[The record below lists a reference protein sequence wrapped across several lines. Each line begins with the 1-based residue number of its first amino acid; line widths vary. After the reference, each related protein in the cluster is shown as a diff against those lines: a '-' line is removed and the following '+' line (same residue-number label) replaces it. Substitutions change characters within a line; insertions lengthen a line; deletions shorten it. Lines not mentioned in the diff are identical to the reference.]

1 MGGTWQSSAKVG
13 HADPVTAQHF
23 ALVPSVPRKGF
34 ASLSRTRR
42 RQLSQIW
49 FEREQTANASSL
61 MNCGDNWSALSHWV
75 GTLFPDRVGL
85 ALLMTDAQGSWG
97 RIRSAASGD
106 AHLHSP
112 LSPQTTAPLSGCRP
126 EVVTKGLECYA
137 EVLSSSAFPWSALM
151 EAELESCLC
160 QWADE
165 VIAEQAADG

>member
-1 MGGTWQSSAKVG
+1 M
-13 HADPVTAQHF
+13 TAQNV

-61 MNCGDNWSALSHWV
+61 MNCGDNWSALLVWGGS
-75 GTLFPDRVGL
+75 LFPDRVGL
-85 ALLMTDAQGSWG
+85 AFLMTDVQNYLGW
-97 RIRSAASGD
+97 IRSAAAGD
-106 AHLHSP
+106 AHLQSP
-112 LSPQTTAPLSGCRP
+112 ARPLKVAPLSGCRP

-165 VIAEQAADG
+165 VIAQQAADG